1 MFQVFSCLTTQHDWR
16 LVVLA
21 GFVCLLSSA
30 CGISLFYRAKAT
42 YGRARLLW
50 VALDAAAAGCGI
62 WATHFIAMLAYD
74 PGINAGYDPGLTT
87 VSLIFAVAITG
98 IGISVALTVCPKSS

>member
-1 MFQVFSCLTTQHDWR
+1 MFQVFTCLTTQHDWR

-21 GFVCLLSSA
+21 GVVCLLSSA

-42 YGRARLLW
+42 YGRTRLLW
-50 VALDAAAAGCGI
+50 VGLDAAAAGCGI

-74 PGINAGYDPGLTT
+74 PAINAGYDL
-87 VSLIFAVAITG
+87 AITILSLLIAVLFTCAG
-98 IGISVALTVCPKSS
+98 LA

>member
-1 MFQVFSCLTTQHDWR
+1 MFQVFTCLTTQHDWH

-21 GFVCLLSSA
+21 GVVCLLSSA

-50 VALDAAAAGCGI
+50 MGLDAAAAGCGNRS
-62 WATHFIAMLAYD
+62 LL
-74 PGINAGYDPGLTT
+74 NAVLYEKPQLDRDEKPREQ
-87 VSLIFAVAITG
+87 
-98 IGISVALTVCPKSS
+98 IG

>member
-1 MFQVFSCLTTQHDWR
+1 MFQVFTCLTTQHDWR

-30 CGISLFYRAKAT
+30 CGISLFYRAKAAP
-42 YGRARLLW
+42 GRSRLMW
-50 VALDAAAAGCGI
+50 VGLDAAAAGCGI

-74 PGINAGYDPGLTT
+74 PGSSTGYNPVLTA
-87 VSLIFAVAITG
+87 VSLLLAIAVTG
-98 IGISVALTVCPKSS
+98 VGLSIALGNSS